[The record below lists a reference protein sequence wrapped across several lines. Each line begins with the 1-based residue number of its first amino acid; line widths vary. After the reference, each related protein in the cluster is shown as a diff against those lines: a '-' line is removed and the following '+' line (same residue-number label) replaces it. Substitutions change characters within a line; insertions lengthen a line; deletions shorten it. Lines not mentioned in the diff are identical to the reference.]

1 MYVSCRQE
9 YNRLEQCTRWYGGCI
24 LTSIPPFPSPYP
36 LSILFQ
42 SVFLA
47 RRVNF
52 PRFLLHSIQFE
63 SRRFTFASLPWT
75 FATRVIHVIPLER
88 ASERLESVRTTENNV
103 TISSRKIAN
112 VTHFRHPG
120 RRLNAIDLVWNIVTY
135 DR

>member
-52 PRFLLHSIQFE
+52 PRFLRSIQFE
-63 SRRFTFASLPWT
+63 SRGSCSSRSSELLQLGLFEFP
-75 FATRVIHVIPLER
+75 
-88 ASERLESVRTTENNV
+88 SERLESVRTTENNV

-112 VTHFRHPG
+112 VTHFRRPG